1 MWRALGLVS
10 QVGFSMAI
18 PIVLGIL
25 GGVWVDSRLSMP
37 PLGALLGTVLG
48 VIVGSI
54 LVYRQVARVM
64 VEADRE
70 AEYAF
75 RHKRIKKY
83 VDDDEEDLSGD
94 EEPE

>member
-18 PIVLGIL
+18 PIVLGVL
-25 GGVWVDSRLSMP
+25 AGGWVDSRLNTP

-48 VIVGSI
+48 VIVGAA

-70 AEYAF
+70 AKYTL
-75 RHKRIKKY
+75 RHKRIRKY
-83 VDDDEEDLSGD
+83 TDDDEEDLSGD
-94 EEPE
+94 EEPK